1 MNKRRIKVNIINK
14 IILILVLFISV
25 FINIG
30 NAEAATK
37 EAYLTTGQG
46 FNNKLNKNVTG
57 TLRKATL
64 AEYNAATST
73 SLVSTD
79 DSPYPVYVWSDGTDI
94 LYYTEA
100 EKMYM
105 NENSYR
111 MFSDLKVTSIDLS
124 DFDSSLVTN
133 MNDLFERYKGTSIDV
148 SNLNTSNVTT
158 MYGVFWGAENL
169 ETIEGLENFD
179 TRNVTSM
186 SEMFY
191 YCESLKTIEGLE
203 NFDTRNV
210 TNMNRMFYS
219 CTSLEEIDLSSFD
232 TSASPSVHSMF
243 EDAKSLR
250 SVYVSNKWDNT
261 KLGDSTNM
269 FEHTNNLIGYYG
281 FAFVQGGNSTYH
293 DKTYAR
299 ADTEDPNN
307 RGFFTDV
314 SHKGEMNTVTYP
326 DGTVVV
332 YPHNSKIDIPTNDG
346 SKPNEKVAEITFKYH
361 DDVTADTT
369 MDVEKVYYQN
379 GWYVNNEHYW
389 NGTRIVV
396 GENLLLEYCFG
407 ENIARVESFPRPE
420 REGYSFVG
428 WWTDE
433 YGGERIYNYAE
444 TEDITLH
451 AHWSDPFAELD
462 TGYNFNNKI
471 NGISHTDEYG
481 DAKYFRKATEE
492 EYNNLDKDTLDDYYN
507 IISNEDSGE
516 LIYAWN
522 AGESVLYYSKTD
534 NILMNED
541 SSYMFSYSTF
551 EEIDL
556 SGLDPSNVTNMYYM
570 FASSNNLTNIIFGDD
585 FDTSNVT
592 NMSYMFEYAYA
603 LESIDLSKLD
613 TSSVTDMSYMFY
625 GAESLETFVFNFDTS
640 NVTDMSYM
648 FEYDYA
654 LTTVDMSKANLSSL
668 TNAGG
673 LFYYCDRLSNF
684 TFTKQPVRNI
694 TETSGMFEGCA
705 SLEELDLT
713 SLDTSNVQ
721 YMASMFHGMTS
732 LRTIYVSDLWD
743 TSHITEGPYVFYD
756 DENIVGEKGTTF
768 DSDHI
773 DVDYAIVDDAPDH
786 PGYLTHAD
794 VYTVYYPDGSIELY
808 RDGETLTLGVDNYTD
823 SCSSVLHVW
832 LDYNIGDGGDP
843 APYDVCVNS
852 TGNGWIIDNVHY
864 DDGDTLT
871 VHNDIHV
878 AYDTTE
884 SVYFELPQKVEHE
897 DWEFLG
903 WYVGDTKWEKEYF
916 DELAD
921 AMFVAHWNTGGVK
934 LTVDGDTQYVEPGYV
949 YTVPNATPDPYAPVN
964 NKIHIHLYYM
974 DEEDTQKD
982 VVISEGYSIGYQII
996 NGDTYYPGDT
1006 YVVNDETEVV
1016 SIYDWNGQY
1025 AMDPYI
1031 KEPTRDGY
1039 IFMGWQLYNWEYYDV
1054 SDINVD
1060 IYTIEPYYTWF
1071 DGASFYA
1078 EWQEEPDPDEYVVV
1092 RYKDFIKKQ
1101 DYKKIYPKG
1110 YVYTFGDLGEV
1121 NPFDV
1126 EIRNNVNDDTATVT
1140 YTTHITSD
1148 SYTVKIVGSD
1158 DESWRNSNNWYHP
1171 GDTYE
1176 INEDIEIEV
1185 LTSAYTENS
1194 HYNGG
1199 CSGDNYLC
1207 ELAYDTA
1214 DNSRYNNY
1222 IFRGVYTEENGQG
1235 IKLNPHAIMNNNTYY
1250 GSHNGFNTLWV
1261 YLEEVDE
1268 NSVVVTVD
1276 GEVFIMPKGEGTIP
1290 SPSIT
1295 SEVTNYTITY
1305 KFNNGDPDVLGIDIV
1320 RYYVDSLNY
1329 NGDEY
1334 QLGDTFDFEEDTTFW
1349 SNWESE
1355 PIGDGLLEVNDEHF
1369 LGWFDENDNQVT
1381 SLDDI
1386 DDNIT
1391 LYAHWDYPDVNVTLE
1406 GQTDTVPYGFTY
1418 DLAGFK
1424 NFQRTVDAGTITF
1437 HDESGNYEGEVWT
1450 TSARQ
1455 TPTKAT
1461 INGVEYELDGE
1472 YTFIEDTV
1480 IEFEYEFE
1488 FTDEELP
1495 RDKSIMGREHYTFGG
1510 WYDNPDYEGDP
1521 ITKYS
1526 GMNNIDV
1533 YAKWIGEEVIVI
1545 LNEDEG
1551 NPLIYHYGD
1560 TYTFGDLPESFVWDM
1575 GNEIFDF
1582 NDGVTPNSTQH
1593 LIMTIY
1599 PDRWFYYGYDENGD
1613 HVDNTYNAGDTV
1625 TLYGETWID
1634 VGSED
1639 DNNYVFSG
1647 VTIPDDPEREHY
1659 TFDGW
1664 YNEWDTEITDIS
1676 ELRGFDEVITAKWIG
1691 EDVTV
1696 HLPDE
1701 DITVEYGREYPTYEN
1716 NYPKANTQEATVTF
1730 KYHDGETDDY
1740 VSYVEKS
1747 YTPNRWLI
1755 NDTHYGEDTIVFT
1768 EETTLVPD
1776 YAETVIPVEFPS
1788 DPTWFRHDFDGWF
1801 TEETGGEQVT
1811 SYSDLVDTELHA
1823 HWHDHMAIITTPD
1836 GDVQVD
1842 ENKQFTFP
1850 TNNIPKNNTNVGT
1863 IKFDPQN
1870 GQPIISKTAVK
1881 SYTPNGWLLDGVHY
1895 DDGKTITVLDDS
1907 TITPDYT
1914 ETISVELPENPI
1926 KPNYTFKGWYSAMNG
1941 GDKVEVS
1948 DMKSAMTVY
1957 AHYYETNTE
1966 GEEYKLPSNQPVKPT
1981 EILATVTFDPHNG
1994 DPVTTSTVTKKWM
2007 AKGWLV
2013 DGVQY
2018 YNGDVIYRTPD
2029 TVIEPNYTYVIVSAQ
2044 FPVAPTRGN
2053 ERYTGWY
2060 TQETG
2065 GEQVKNYEGTEDITL
2080 HAHYTDNYAV
2090 LIDGETIN
2098 GYFCLMYNSNWSCSS
2113 GLVKK
2118 FEEGTYEQYQAKA
2131 DSARL
2136 ISTDDSPYPVYL
2148 WMQYPNWYYY
2158 TEADTIYFNENSNH
2172 FFAKYFQSVETINID
2187 KFNSSYVTDFGYF
2200 FWNTGR
2206 SKRLDVLPID
2216 KLDTSN
2222 AINMSYMLSGISNTS
2237 VDFSNFNTARVEDF
2251 SDFLSGASVTSLDL
2265 SHLNTSSA
2273 KKLYGMFSNLKITSI
2288 DVSNFDT
2295 SNATD
2300 IGGMFKY
2307 TDLVSLDLSNFDTSN
2322 VTYMGGLISGTS
2334 KLESVNL
2341 SSFNTSN
2348 VTSFNQFMLGSG
2360 LREIDL
2366 SSFDTSNAKDFYEMF
2381 AECPNLEK
2389 IWVSDKWDSSSLT
2402 SGTRTFY
2409 ESSKLIGQR
2418 GSTYTGSTAYHA
2430 YANTNGQ
2437 YAYNRI
2443 DMAPEKPGY
2452 FWDKYANKYT
2462 VTLPDGIEEVY
2473 EGAPFVVPTN
2483 TYPKNLEIEYTIT
2496 FDPMNGEEVITSNKM
2511 KTYEPA
2517 GFTDGENVYESGST
2531 IYVTGDMTLTPYY
2544 NEVVVEP
2551 DFPEDPVKDGNKF
2564 EGWYTEGG
2572 DKVETLENI
2581 DDDITLYAHWS
2592 ESLPT
2597 DFDIDVDNITMMVGE
2612 THQIVVTF
2620 TPDGTEDIITYTG
2633 YDNEKIN
2640 IVDGLVTALAKGDTT
2655 ITIGTE
2661 NTDIEK
2667 TITVTIVSDKLESE
2681 VYDVREED
2689 IDAGKDRVIV
2699 GAEPL
2704 TTIGE
2709 FKDNLLNP
2717 NEYIKIYDSEGN
2729 ELEDDEEVRTGLV
2742 IKLEYGSNVVDEAIL
2757 VVRGDID
2764 GDGVVSLADYMDIIN
2779 HYVEIEEITEY
2790 PFFLAADVDED
2801 ETINMADATKLLNFY
2816 TENIDT
2822 LND

>member
-1 MNKRRIKVNIINK
+1 MNKRRIKVNIISK
-14 IILILVLFISV
+14 IILILVLFISA
-25 FINIG
+25 FINIE
-30 NAEAATK
+30 NVSAATK
-37 EAYLTTGQG
+37 EAYLTTGEG

-57 TLRKATL
+57 MLRKATL

-73 SLVSTD
+73 SVVSTD

-269 FEHTNNLIGYYG
+269 FEHTQNLIGYYG

-326 DGTVVV
+326 DGTVEV
-332 YPHNSKIDIPTNDG
+332 YPHNSKIDLPTNDG

-361 DDVTADTT
+361 DDITADTT

-389 NGTRIVV
+389 NGTRLVV

-407 ENIARVESFPRPE
+407 ENIARVETFPRPE

-471 NGISHTDEYG
+471 NGISYTDEYG
-481 DAKYFRKATEE
+481 NAKYFRKATEE

-556 SGLDPSNVTNMYYM
+556 SGLDPSNVTNMEDM
-570 FASSNNLTNIIFGDD
+570 FQECSNLTNIVFGDN

-592 NMSYMFEYAYA
+592 NMHNMFTGCSV
-603 LESIDLSKLD
+603 LQSVDFSKL
-613 TSSVTDMSYMFY
+613 
-625 GAESLETFVFNFDTS
+625 DTS

-648 FEYDYA
+648 FYNCDSLTTFNFDDLDTSSATDMSYMFGYDYA
-654 LTTVDMSKANLSSL
+654 LTTVDMSKADLSSL

-673 LFYYCDRLSNF
+673 MFYYCTSLSDF
-684 TFTKQPVRNI
+684 TFTRRLTSNI
-694 TETSGMFEGCA
+694 TDITGMFEGCS
-705 SLEELDLT
+705 SLEELSLV
-713 SLDTSNVQ
+713 SLDTSNIQ
-721 YMASMFHGMTS
+721 YISSMFYGMTN
-732 LRTIYVSDLWD
+732 LRTIYVSDYWD
-743 TSHITEGPYVFYD
+743 TSNMEYSDYVFYE
-756 DENIVGEKGTTF
+756 DENLVGEKGTTF

-773 DVDYAIVDDAPDH
+773 DAEYAIVDDAPDH

-794 VYTVYYPDGSIELY
+794 VYSVHYPDGSIELY
-808 RDGETLTLGVDNYTD
+808 RDGETLTLGVNNHTD

-843 APYDVCVNS
+843 VPTDVCVNS

-871 VHNDIHV
+871 VHNDIYV
-878 AYDTTE
+878 AYDKTE
-884 SVYFELPQKVEHE
+884 SVYFPLPQNVEHE

-934 LTVDGDTQYVEPGYV
+934 LTIDGDTQYVEPGYV

-982 VVISEGYSIGYQII
+982 VTISEGYSIGYQII

-1016 SIYDWNGQY
+1016 SIHDWNGQY

-1092 RYKDFIKKQ
+1092 RYKDYIKKQ

-1110 YVYTFGDLGEV
+1110 YVYTFKDLTEV

-1140 YTTHITSD
+1140 YTTNITSN
-1148 SYTVKIVGSD
+1148 SYAVKIVGSD
-1158 DESWRNSNNWYHP
+1158 DESWRNSSNWYHP

-1185 LTSAYTENS
+1185 LAAANTNNS
-1194 HYNGG
+1194 YYNGG
-1199 CSGDNYLC
+1199 CSGDAYLC
-1207 ELAYDTA
+1207 ELVYATA

-1222 IFRGVYTEENGQG
+1222 IFRGVYAEENGQG
-1235 IKLNPHAIMNNNTYY
+1235 VKIDPHTITNNNTYY

-1268 NSVVVTVD
+1268 NSVIVTVD

-1290 SPSIT
+1290 TPSIT
-1295 SEVTNYTITY
+1295 SETMNYIITY
-1305 KFNNGDPDVLGIDIV
+1305 KFNNGDPDVLGIDTV
-1320 RYYVDSLNY
+1320 RYYIDSLDY

-1349 SNWESE
+1349 SNWKFE

-1391 LYAHWDYPDVNVTLE
+1391 LYAHWDYPDVNVTID
-1406 GQTDTVPYGFTY
+1406 GHTDTVPYGFTY
-1418 DLAGFK
+1418 DLAEFK
-1424 NFQRTVDAGTITF
+1424 NFQSTVDAGTITF
-1437 HDESGNYEGEVWT
+1437 HDASGNYEGDVWT
-1450 TSARQ
+1450 TSANR
-1455 TPTKAT
+1455 TPSKAY

-1472 YTFIEDTV
+1472 YSFIEDTV

-1526 GMNNIDV
+1526 GTNNIDV

-1545 LNEDEG
+1545 LNEDEV

-1599 PDRWFYYGYDENGD
+1599 PDTWFYHGHDEND
-1613 HVDNTYNAGDTV
+1613 DYVDNTYNVGDTV

-1639 DNNYVFSG
+1639 DNNYVYSG

-1676 ELRGFDEVITAKWIG
+1676 GLNGFDEVITAKWIG

-1716 NYPKANTQEATVTF
+1716 NYPKANTEEATVTF

-1747 YTPNRWLI
+1747 YTPNGWLI

-1811 SYSDLVDTELHA
+1811 NYSDLVDTELHA

-1850 TNNIPKNNTNVGT
+1850 TNNIPKDSTKPGIVT
-1863 IKFDPQN
+1863 FDPQN
-1870 GQPIISKTAVK
+1870 GEVPIKNDIIKI
-1881 SYTPNGWLLDGVHY
+1881 YTPNGWLLDGVHY
-1895 DDGKTITVLDDS
+1895 DDGETITVLDDS

-1914 ETISVELPENPI
+1914 ETVSVQFPSNPV
-1926 KPNYTFKGWYSAMNG
+1926 KTYYTFKGWYSAMNG
-1941 GDKVEVS
+1941 GDKVENYNEAES
-1948 DMKSAMTVY
+1948 ITLY
-1957 AHYYETNTE
+1957 AHYYQTNPD
-1966 GEEYKLPSNQPVKPT
+1966 GEEYILPSEHPEKPT
-1981 EILATVTFDPHNG
+1981 ETLATVTFDPHNG
-1994 DPVTTSTVTKKWM
+1994 DPITTSTVTKKWI

-2013 DGVQY
+2013 DGELH
-2018 YNGDVIYRTPD
+2018 YNGDIIYKTPD
-2029 TVIEPNYTYVIVSAQ
+2029 TVIEPNYTYVIVPAQ
-2044 FPVAPTRGN
+2044 FPIAPTRGN
-2053 ERYTGWY
+2053 ERYTGWF
-2060 TQETG
+2060 TEETG
-2065 GEQVKNYEGTEDITL
+2065 GEQVKRYSETENITL
-2080 HAHYTDNYAV
+2080 HAQYTDSYAILKTGREV
-2090 LIDGETIN
+2090 NNIMEN
-2098 GYFCLMYNSNWSCSS
+2098 RRPNSF
-2113 GLVKK
+2113 KPA
-2118 FEEGTYEQYQAKA
+2118 TYEEYQTVTTTTI
-2131 DSARL
+2131 
-2136 ISTDDSPYPVYL
+2136 ISTDDSPYPVYY
-2148 WMQYPNWYYY
+2148 WVSSTGAHYYSD
-2158 TEADTIYFNENSNH
+2158 ADVIYFNEDSNY
-2172 FFAKYFQSVETINID
+2172 FFAFNYYNLCDID
-2187 KFNSSYVTDFGYF
+2187 LSKMNSSYVTDFGYF
-2200 FWNTGR
+2200 FWGACSTGR
-2206 SKRLDVLPID
+2206 GTLPLNQ
-2216 KLDTSN
+2216 LDTSN
-2222 AINMSYMLSGISNTS
+2222 GINFSYMFDGTGMSSF
-2237 VDFSNFNTARVEDF
+2237 DFSNFNTSRATNMNV
-2251 SDFLSGASVTSLDL
+2251 FLSNNDNLTSLDL
-2265 SHLNTSSA
+2265 TPLDTSHVTDMHYMFSGNDKMTSYDLSNWDTSSVTDMSM
-2273 KKLYGMFSNLKITSI
+2273 MFSYNNS
-2288 DVSNFDT
+2288 
-2295 SNATD
+2295 
-2300 IGGMFKY
+2300 
-2307 TDLVSLDLSNFDTSN
+2307 LVSLDLSSFDTRN
-2322 VTYMGGLISGTS
+2322 ATS
-2334 KLESVNL
+2334 IGSLVSDCPKLESINL

-2348 VTSFNQFMLGSG
+2348 VTNMYAMFKNDKSLKE
-2360 LREIDL
+2360 LDL
-2366 SSFDTSNAKDFYEMF
+2366 SSFDTSKVTTTQEMF
-2381 AECPNLEK
+2381 RDATSLEK
-2389 IWVSDKWDSSSLT
+2389 IWVSDKWDMSSVTTGNSAFLNDT
-2402 SGTRTFY
+2402 NI
-2409 ESSKLIGQR
+2409 IGQR
-2418 GSTYTGSTAYHA
+2418 GTTYEPLRRHGDNSTNSGAF
-2430 YANTNGQ
+2430 
-2437 YAYNRI
+2437 I
-2443 DMAPEKPGY
+2443 DEAPDRPGY
-2452 FWDKYANKYT
+2452 LWNKYATKYT
-2462 VTLPDGIEEVY
+2462 ITLPDGIEEVY

-2496 FDPMNGEEVITSNKM
+2496 FDPMNGEEVITSSKM
-2511 KTYEPA
+2511 MTYEPV

-2551 DFPEDPVKDGNKF
+2551 DFPEDPVKDGNEF
-2564 EGWYTEGG
+2564 TGWFTEGG
-2572 DKVETLENI
+2572 DEVTSLDNI
-2581 DDDITLYAHWS
+2581 DTDTTLYAHYEATYGRVL
-2592 ESLPT
+2592 ES
-2597 DFDIDVDNITMMVGE
+2597 
-2612 THQIVVTF
+2612 IV
-2620 TPDGTEDIITYTG
+2620 Y
-2633 YDNEKIN
+2633 
-2640 IVDGLVTALAKGDTT
+2640 
-2655 ITIGTE
+2655 
-2661 NTDIEK
+2661 
-2667 TITVTIVSDKLESE
+2667 TVTDKTNDRIV
-2681 VYDVREED
+2681 
-2689 IDAGKDRVIV
+2689 I
-2699 GAEPL
+2699 GAEPN
-2704 TTIGE
+2704 TTLID
-2709 FKDNLLNP
+2709 FKDNMINP
-2717 NEYIKIYDSEGN
+2717 NEFIKIYDLDNN
-2729 ELEDDEEVRTGLV
+2729 ELLDDDIVKTGLI
-2742 IKLEYGSNVVDEAIL
+2742 IKLEINGTVYDEAIMI
-2757 VVRGDID
+2757 VRGDID
-2764 GDGVVSLADYMDIIN
+2764 GDGIISVSDEAMLTDHILSISVIDDYRFYAAD
-2779 HYVEIEEITEY
+2779 IEEDELLDVVDDSLITDY
-2790 PFFLAADVDED
+2790 ILGIIDS
-2801 ETINMADATKLLNFY
+2801 LN
-2816 TENIDT
+2816 E
-2822 LND
+2822 

>member
-1 MNKRRIKVNIINK
+1 MNKRRIKVNIISK

-25 FINIG
+25 FINIE
-30 NAEAATK
+30 NVSAATK
-37 EAYLTTGQG
+37 EAYLTTGEG

-57 TLRKATL
+57 ALRKATL

-73 SLVSTD
+73 SVVSTD

-203 NFDTRNV
+203 NFDTSNV

-269 FEHTNNLIGYYG
+269 FEHTQNLIGYYG

-326 DGTVVV
+326 DGTVEV

-361 DDVTADTT
+361 DDITADTT

-389 NGTRIVV
+389 NGTRLVV

-556 SGLDPSNVTNMYYM
+556 SGLDPSNVTNMEDM
-570 FASSNNLTNIIFGDD
+570 FQECSNLTNIVFGDN

-592 NMSYMFEYAYA
+592 NMHNMFTGCYALQSVDFSKLDTSNVTDMSYMFYNCDS
-603 LESIDLSKLD
+603 LTTFNFDDLD
-613 TSSVTDMSYMFY
+613 TSSVTDMSYMF
-625 GAESLETFVFNFDTS
+625 A
-640 NVTDMSYM
+640 
-648 FEYDYA
+648 YDYA

-673 LFYYCDRLSNF
+673 MFYYCTSLSDF
-684 TFTKQPVRNI
+684 TFTRRLTSNI
-694 TETSGMFEGCA
+694 TDITGMFEGCS
-705 SLEELDLT
+705 SLEELSLV
-713 SLDTSNVQ
+713 SLDTSNIQ
-721 YMASMFHGMTS
+721 YISSMFYGMTN
-732 LRTIYVSDLWD
+732 LRTIYVSDYWN
-743 TSHITEGPYVFYD
+743 TSNMEYSDYVFYE
-756 DENIVGEKGTTF
+756 DENLVGEKGTTF

-773 DVDYAIVDDAPDH
+773 DVEYAIVDDAPDH

-843 APYDVCVNS
+843 APTDVCVNS

-884 SVYFELPQKVEHE
+884 SVYFLLPQNVEHE

-934 LTVDGDTQYVEPGYV
+934 LTIDGDTQYVEPGYV
-949 YTVPNATPDPYAPVN
+949 YTVPNANPDPYAPVN

-1060 IYTIEPYYTWF
+1060 IYSIEPYYTWF

-1110 YVYTFGDLGEV
+1110 YVYTFKDLTED
-1121 NPFDV
+1121 NSFDV

-1140 YTTHITSD
+1140 YTTHITSN
-1148 SYTVKIVGSD
+1148 SYAVKIVGSD
-1158 DESWRNSNNWYHP
+1158 DESWRNSSNWYHP

-1185 LTSAYTENS
+1185 LASAYTDNS

-1199 CSGDNYLC
+1199 CSGDAYLC
-1207 ELAYDTA
+1207 ELAYDAA
-1214 DNSRYNNY
+1214 DNSKYNNY

-1235 IKLNPHAIMNNNTYY
+1235 AKINPNVVTNNNTYY

-1268 NSVVVTVD
+1268 NSVIVTVD

-1295 SEVTNYTITY
+1295 SETMNYIITY
-1305 KFNNGDPDVLGIDIV
+1305 KFNNGDPDVLGIDTV
-1320 RYYVDSLNY
+1320 RYYIGSLDY

-1334 QLGDTFDFEEDTTFW
+1334 QLGDTFDFEEDTTFG

-1406 GQTDTVPYGFTY
+1406 GVTDTVPYGFTY
-1418 DLAGFK
+1418 DLAEFK
-1424 NFQRTVDAGTITF
+1424 NHQSTVDAGTITF

-1450 TSARQ
+1450 TSAQR
-1455 TPTKAT
+1455 TPSKAY

-1545 LNEDEG
+1545 INEDES

-1599 PDRWFYYGYDENGD
+1599 PDTWFYYGYDENGE
-1613 HVDNTYNAGDTV
+1613 HVENTYNVGDTA

-1639 DNNYVFSG
+1639 DNNYVYSG
-1647 VTIPDDPEREHY
+1647 VTIPDNPEREHY

-1664 YNEWDTEITDIS
+1664 YTEWDYKVTNIN
-1676 ELRGFDEVITAKWIG
+1676 ELDGFDQVITAKWIG

-1701 DITVEYGREYPTYEN
+1701 DITVEYGKEYPTYEN
-1716 NYPKANTQEATVTF
+1716 NYPKANTEESEVTF
-1730 KYHDGETDDY
+1730 KYHDGETDDL
-1740 VSYVEKS
+1740 VRYVEKS
-1747 YTPNRWLI
+1747 YTPNGWLI
-1755 NDTHYGEDTIVFT
+1755 NDVHYGEDTIVFT

-1811 SYSDLVDTELHA
+1811 SYSDLIDTELHA

-1850 TNNIPKNNTNVGT
+1850 TNNIPKDSTKPGIVT
-1863 IKFDPQN
+1863 FDPQN
-1870 GQPIISKTAVK
+1870 GEVPIKNDIIKI
-1881 SYTPNGWLLDGVHY
+1881 YTPNGWLLDGVHY
-1895 DDGKTITVLDDS
+1895 DDGETITVLDDS

-1914 ETISVELPENPI
+1914 ETISVEYPTDPV
-1926 KPNYTFKGWYSAMNG
+1926 KTYYTFKGWYSAMNG
-1941 GDKVEVS
+1941 GDKVENYNETES
-1948 DMKSAMTVY
+1948 ITLY
-1957 AHYYETNTE
+1957 AHYYQTNPD
-1966 GEEYKLPSNQPVKPT
+1966 GEEYILPSEHPEKPT
-1981 EILATVTFDPHNG
+1981 ETLATVTFDPHNG
-1994 DPVTTSTVTKKWM
+1994 DPVTTSTVTKKWI

-2013 DGVQY
+2013 DGELH
-2018 YNGDVIYRTPD
+2018 YNGDIIYKTPD
-2029 TVIEPNYTYVIVSAQ
+2029 TVIEPNYTYVIVPAQ
-2044 FPVAPTRGN
+2044 FPIAPTRGN
-2053 ERYTGWY
+2053 ERYTGWF
-2060 TQETG
+2060 TEETG
-2065 GEQVKNYEGTEDITL
+2065 GEQVKRYSGTENITL
-2080 HAHYTDNYAV
+2080 HAQYTDSYAILKTGREV
-2090 LIDGETIN
+2090 NNIMQN
-2098 GYFCLMYNSNWSCSS
+2098 RRPYSF
-2113 GLVKK
+2113 KPA
-2118 FEEGTYEQYQAKA
+2118 TYEEYQTVTTTTI
-2131 DSARL
+2131 
-2136 ISTDDSPYPVYL
+2136 ISTDDSPYPVYF
-2148 WMQYPNWYYY
+2148 WVSSTGAHYYSD
-2158 TEADTIYFNENSNH
+2158 ADVIYFNEDSNY
-2172 FFAKYFQSVETINID
+2172 FFAFNYYNLCDID
-2187 KFNSSYVTDFGYF
+2187 LSKMNSSYVTDFGYF
-2200 FWNTGR
+2200 FWGACSTGR
-2206 SKRLDVLPID
+2206 GTLPLNQ
-2216 KLDTSN
+2216 LDTSN
-2222 AINMSYMLSGISNTS
+2222 GINFSYMFDGTGMSSF
-2237 VDFSNFNTARVEDF
+2237 DFSNFNTSRATNMNV
-2251 SDFLSGASVTSLDL
+2251 FLSNNDNLTSLDL
-2265 SHLNTSSA
+2265 TPLDTSHVTDMH
-2273 KKLYGMFSNLKITSI
+2273 YMFSGNDKMTSY
-2288 DVSNFDT
+2288 DLSNWDT
-2295 SNATD
+2295 SNVED
-2300 IGGMFKY
+2300 MSMMFSY
-2307 TDLVSLDLSNFDTSN
+2307 NNSLVSLDLSSFDTRN
-2322 VTYMGGLISGTS
+2322 ATS
-2334 KLESVNL
+2334 IGALVSECPKLESINL

-2348 VTSFNQFMLGSG
+2348 VTNMYAMFKNDKSLKE
-2360 LREIDL
+2360 LDL
-2366 SSFDTSNAKDFYEMF
+2366 SSFDTSKVTTTQEMF
-2381 AECPNLEK
+2381 RDATSLEK
-2389 IWVSDKWDSSSLT
+2389 IWVSDKWDMSSVT
-2402 SGTRTFY
+2402 SGNNAFLNDTNI
-2409 ESSKLIGQR
+2409 IGQR
-2418 GSTYTGSTAYHA
+2418 GTTYEPLRRHGDNSTNSGAF
-2430 YANTNGQ
+2430 
-2437 YAYNRI
+2437 I
-2443 DMAPEKPGY
+2443 DEAPDRPGY
-2452 FWDKYANKYT
+2452 LWNKYATKY
-2462 VTLPDGIEEVY
+2462 VITLPDGIEEVY

-2511 KTYEPA
+2511 KTYEPV

-2551 DFPEDPVKDGNKF
+2551 DFPEDPVKTGNKF

-2597 DFDIDVDNITMMVGE
+2597 DFDVDSENITMVVGD

-2640 IVDGLVTALAKGDTT
+2640 IVDGLITAITKGETT

-2667 TITVTIVSDKLESE
+2667 TITVTIVSDKLESD

-2742 IKLEYGSNVVDEAIL
+2742 IKLEYGSNVVDEAIM
-2757 VVRGDID
+2757 VIRGDID
-2764 GDGVVSLADYMDIIN
+2764 GDGVVSLADYMAIIN
-2779 HYVEIEEITEY
+2779 HYVEIEEITSY

-2801 ETINMADATKLLNFY
+2801 EILNMADALKLMNY
-2816 TENIDT
+2816 YAEIIDT